1 MTAERRRRYNVRVQ
15 GKEDIIDD
23 LCGVALLDDDDSPS
37 GKAIAITLAVVAVVF
52 IVCLAL

>member
-1 MTAERRRRYNVRVQ
+1 MTEERRRRYNVRVQ

-23 LCGVALLDDDDSPS
+23 LGVIALLDDGDPPS
-37 GKAIAITLAVVAVVF
+37 GKAIAITLAVVAAVF

>member
-1 MTAERRRRYNVRVQ
+1 MQ

-23 LCGVALLDDDDSPS
+23 LGVIALLDDDDPPS
-37 GKAIAITLAVVAVVF
+37 GKAIAITLAVVAAVF

>member
-23 LCGVALLDDDDSPS
+23 LGVIALLDDDDPPS
-37 GKAIAITLAVVAVVF
+37 GKAIAITLAVVAIVF

>member
-1 MTAERRRRYNVRVQ
+1 MTEERRRRYNVRVQ

-23 LCGVALLDDDDSPS
+23 LGVIALLDDDDPPS
-37 GKAIAITLAVVAVVF
+37 GKVIAITLAVVAIVF